1 MCRKIIILPYFIHSA
16 IPGNKAGLYFMQTNA
31 IAIYVAALQQRFKS
45 GNAIEHTY
53 RGDLQQRSV

>member
-1 MCRKIIILPYFIHSA
+1 
-16 IPGNKAGLYFMQTNA
+16 MQTNA